1 MSGIT
6 QKSCKLYFHC
16 GPFKKDDNII
26 ITQAM
31 KIIMII
37 VTISSNIS
45 HSGLVI
51 KILAILAILVIAI
64 IRDSNNN
71 INNKNSK

>member
-1 MSGIT
+1 MPRIT
-6 QKSCKLYFHC
+6 QKICKLYFHC
-16 GPFKKDDNII
+16 GPFKKDDNIM

-37 VTISSNIS
+37 VVVSSNIS
-45 HSGLVI
+45 HAGLVI
-51 KILAILAILVIAI
+51 KILAILAMLVIAI

-71 INNKNSK
+71 INNKNSE